1 MKDAYSFN
9 LDEECLKKTYQAMD
23 IAYRNIFRRCGLA
36 FRAVE
41 ADSGAI
47 GGSASQEFMVLAD
60 AGEDEVLFTAD
71 EKYAANVEKAVS
83 LPADKVASPFKKF
96 AKKETPNTNT
106 IESLAKFLDCSATAI
121 VKNVL
126 YEVVYDSGITVLVLV
141 SIRGDQ
147 EVNEVKLQNELVRQA
162 SRYNAKTIL
171 ALKIPD
177 AAAQQKWATK
187 PLPLGYI
194 APDLE
199 DNLLKKAS
207 DIAPKF
213 LRIADNTVTDL
224 ENLITGANETGFH
237 LVGANWGK
245 DFILPELIV
254 DLRKAQV
261 GDRAIHDPNQT
272 LQSARGIE
280 VGHIF
285 QLGYKYSQAMN
296 AFYTNEAGESTPI
309 CMGCYGIGV
318 SRLAQ
323 AAVEQSYDKDGIIWP
338 VAIAPYQAIVVIPNL
353 ADAEQ
358 VKTAESLYNELNQ
371 AGIETLLDD
380 RDERAGVKFKDADLI
395 GIPYRIVTGKSLKS
409 GKVELVE
416 RASKKASEVAI
427 NEVVSYLKTAI
438 SKVNASD

>member
-1 MKDAYSFN
+1 
-9 LDEECLKKTYQAMD
+9 
-23 IAYRNIFRRCGLA
+23 
-36 FRAVE
+36 
-41 ADSGAI
+41 
-47 GGSASQEFMVLAD
+47 
-60 AGEDEVLFTAD
+60 
-71 EKYAANVEKAVS
+71 
-83 LPADKVASPFKKF
+83 
-96 AKKETPNTNT
+96 
-106 IESLAKFLDCSATAI
+106 
-121 VKNVL
+121 
-126 YEVVYDSGITVLVLV
+126 
-141 SIRGDQ
+141 
-147 EVNEVKLQNELVRQA
+147 
-162 SRYNAKTIL
+162 
-171 ALKIPD
+171 
-177 AAAQQKWATK
+177 
-187 PLPLGYI
+187 
-194 APDLE
+194 
-199 DNLLKKAS
+199 
-207 DIAPKF
+207 
-213 LRIADNTVTDL
+213 
-224 ENLITGANETGFH
+224 
-237 LVGANWGK
+237 VGANWGK